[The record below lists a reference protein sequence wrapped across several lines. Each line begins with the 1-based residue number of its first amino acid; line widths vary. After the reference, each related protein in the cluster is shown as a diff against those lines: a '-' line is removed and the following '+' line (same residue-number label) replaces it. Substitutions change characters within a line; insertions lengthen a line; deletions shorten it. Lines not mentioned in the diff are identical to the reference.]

1 MRIHIYQID
10 LENKKIEGPFFLN
23 IDFIANKINQ
33 YNLILEGYDDRSV
46 MSSENNGTDG
56 ESVGKKYNV
65 AKDFK
70 GLLEMNGVNGKE
82 GNGMRFRIRMFSLQ
96 NYYYN
101 SEVLIIF
108 DGFNVYKYIED
119 KTNKYLGNYKAYLL

>member
-23 IDFIANKINQ
+23 IDFIVNKINQ

-70 GLLEMNGVNGKE
+70 GLLEMNRVNGKE